1 MARNQ
6 IHSITAVLLIAGCT
20 STRGGGVATT
30 GSVVRDEGRSVST
43 ERETGPRAEPVA
55 SAEPARPQA
64 PVAPA
69 PEVGI
74 EVSPVSARGL
84 ASIGATD
91 PMAIAAWFNEANS
104 DTDPFLA
111 KMTAEIRGIDTTAA
125 KFDAKRVSAPTV
137 AALAAMGVTAPS
149 GVATLDF
156 KKLEDSKKA
165 FDLCRNEIAS
175 AMQAEGWTVL
185 RAEVRNAPKSSGL
198 SINGA
203 PIGSVPDGPN
213 ATWKRF
219 LIDPPCDRTDGA
231 VFATVSVDLPD
242 PVTGLPAPRWFRDF
256 EFVRGGEVRTAID
269 VASVPL
275 PSIGFAAATALEP
288 TVVYAGDAVTLTV
301 EGGSAETQWFLFGGP
316 ETLRVANTPKAPSG
330 VSMAAGL
337 AGWQRLREAS
347 AAAASP
353 RSALLEGAQVAPLR
367 IGSGGSFVWRPE
379 FETPSARIGVL
390 TRGPSGYWGFAERS
404 IAVADLRPGLW
415 MIPSLPLDPASAE
428 ALMNGGG
435 LSSVEPTGI
444 HATHALLAEIVYAAK
459 TGVEVAF
466 DLRGDEFV
474 EASMPLAGVT
484 VDFGDGSAPVEIAAD
499 DALRAQ
505 VTHAFASDGDYRV
518 SVTTRDAMG
527 FARTHALNI
536 RSSADAPAA
545 PSSPLAVT
553 RRTTG
558 VGLRVAAQ
566 AAGSSFS
573 LFDQLAKQFADAVAV
588 RTAGAWKDA
597 SVALVHHHD
606 AANADLVD
614 MLDAAIVGSLLREG
628 ANVFERDADYQR
640 GILLAEV
647 GADPEL
653 DPRIPS
659 QPGVDRL
666 IQYKLKRAQVELR
679 PAGPMMARTARILAF
694 VRVHERATMRILFE
708 GEIATTLGD
717 TVVTAETG
725 GEESGAW
732 DSFPEGFL
740 VQRKADGTALRS
752 IEIETTGE
760 TETEVEAAPT
770 EPVAP
775 AAPSAP
781 ELPDVGGMFKGLF
794 GG

>member
-1 MARNQ
+1 MTGGSDRNGVE
-6 IHSITAVLLIAGCT
+6 SAPTA
-20 STRGGGVATT
+20 
-30 GSVVRDEGRSVST
+30 GRSESRSDLGAV
-43 ERETGPRAEPVA
+43 PN
-55 SAEPARPQA
+55 
-64 PVAPA
+64 
-69 PEVGI
+69 VGI
-74 EVSPVSARGL
+74 KVSPVTARGL
-84 ASIGATD
+84 AAIGATD
-91 PMAIAAWFNEANS
+91 PKAIAAWFNEATS
-104 DTDPFLA
+104 DADPFFAPMSAELRGVD
-111 KMTAEIRGIDTTAA
+111 TAAA

-137 AALAAMGVTAPS
+137 AALEAMGVTNPS

-165 FDLCRNEIAS
+165 FDLCRNEVAS

-185 RAEVRNAPKSSGL
+185 RAEVRNAPKASGL
-198 SINGA
+198 SVNGA
-203 PIGSVPDGPN
+203 PIGSVPDGPT

-219 LIDPPCDRTDGA
+219 LLDPPCDRTDRA
-231 VFATVSVDLPD
+231 VFATLSIDLPD
-242 PVTGLPAPRWFRDF
+242 PATGLPSPRWFKDF

-275 PSIGFAAATALEP
+275 PSIGFAAATPLEP

-301 EGGSAETQWFLFGGP
+301 EGGSPETQWFLFGGP

-367 IGSGGSFVWRPE
+367 IGSGGSFIWRPE

-459 TGVEVAF
+459 TGAEVAF

-505 VTHAFASDGDYRV
+505 VTHAFAEDGAYRV
-518 SVTTRDAMG
+518 TVTTRDAMG
-527 FARTHALNI
+527 FTRTHALNV
-536 RSSADAPAA
+536 RASADAPPA
-545 PSSPLAVT
+545 PPAPLVMA
-553 RRTTG
+553 RRTTS
-558 VGLRVAAQ
+558 VGLRVSATAAS
-566 AAGSSFS
+566 SSFD
-573 LFDQLAKQFADAVAV
+573 LFNALARQFGSMLVA
-588 RTAGAWKDA
+588 RTASTWSGRRV
-597 SVALVHHHD
+597 SLVNIHD
-606 AANADLVD
+606 QYNRALVD
-614 MLDAAIVGSLLREG
+614 MLDSAIVDQLL
-628 ANVFERDADYQR
+628 DR
-640 GILLAEV
+640 GAEV
-647 GADPEL
+647 YEREPVYQAGIGEAGFLESGTASTASPASVE
-653 DPRIPS
+653 
-659 QPGVDRL
+659 VDQV
-666 IQYKLKRAQVELR
+666 IQYKLKRALVELR
-679 PAGPMMARTARILAF
+679 PVGPVIARTARILAY
-694 VRVHERATMRILFE
+694 VRVHDRATMRVLYD
-708 GEIATTLGD
+708 GELSVAMGD
-717 TVVTAETG
+717 TIVAAESA
-725 GEESGAW
+725 GEGSGAW

-740 VQRKADGTALRS
+740 IQRKVDGTALES
-752 IEIETTGE
+752 I
-760 TETEVEAAPT
+760 EVEATVETKAEAVPA
-770 EPVAP
+770 EP

-781 ELPDVGGMFKGLF
+781 ALPDVGGMFKGLF